1 MTTKR
6 SQKKIRFQ
14 SSFQEL
20 QKITDR
26 FESSDLDLDEAMQ
39 LFERGLT
46 LAKELKKRLGEMEN
60 TVKQM
65 KKKVDQE

>member
-6 SQKKIRFQ
+6 SQKKISFQ